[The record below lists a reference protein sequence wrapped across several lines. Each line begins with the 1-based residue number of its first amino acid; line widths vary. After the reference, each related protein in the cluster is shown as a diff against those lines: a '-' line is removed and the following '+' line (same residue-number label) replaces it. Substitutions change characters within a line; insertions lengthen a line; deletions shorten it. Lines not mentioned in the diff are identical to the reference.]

1 MKRPIA
7 LLATFGLAL
16 IAAEAAFAQGYD
28 CPFVRG
34 NSYVPANIYRA
45 AEYPEPYGVSEC
57 RDGACPYAQHL
68 ARQSRSYQSQP
79 QRPWDSQLSRNGI
92 SSGDWRDDR
101 RPQTYDLRSDDRRPA
116 NYDLRDSYSRNDSY
130 RQPSLYESKSRYEQ
144 PRSYDRPQTY
154 DRGLTSGPPAT
165 FDRSLTNSRA
175 PMDDF
180 QRHEHDGNCNHD
192 HGPVNSTPPTLDRRP
207 LERPSP
213 HYVPQTRKQFDSPQR
228 GQSDRPISEGRR
240 RCRQ

>member
-7 LLATFGLAL
+7 LVATFGLAL

-28 CPFVRG
+28 CPFGRG
-34 NSYVPANIYRA
+34 NSYVPANIDRA
-45 AEYPEPYGVSEC
+45 AEYPESYGLSDC

-68 ARQSRSYQSQP
+68 AQQSRSYQNQP
-79 QRPWDSQLSRNGI
+79 QRPWDSQLSPNRVPA
-92 SSGDWRDDR
+92 GDWLDDR
-101 RPQTYDLRSDDRRPA
+101 QPQTYDLRSDDRRPA
-116 NYDLRDSYSRNDSY
+116 NYDLRDSCSRNDIY
-130 RQPSLYESKSRYEQ
+130 RQPSIFGSGSRYEQ

-165 FDRSLTNSRA
+165 FDRSLTNRRA

-192 HGPVNSTPPTLDRRP
+192 HGPTFRPNSTFERRP
-207 LERPSP
+207 SERGKPRLLPQVNAPS
-213 HYVPQTRKQFDSPQR
+213 
-228 GQSDRPISEGRR
+228 QSENRPLSEGPPPAPP
-240 RCRQ
+240 Q